1 MKWVLGII
9 AVIVLAIYGYVRLHV
24 YSQTFQFRMTMTV
37 STPEGEKSASS
48 VIAVYLPRDMRT
60 QRVTGIVRG
69 TTYGIAP
76 MVDLGQHGILIAAL
90 ESYGIGDTEAARLS
104 PTGHVPGSDSDR
116 LVLAAY
122 DIDRSA
128 VDVSKAWRGGK
139 RILREDVYPQI
150 IWIPPG
156 TEDPKRARALH
167 PATIPQMIGADVRI
181 TSIAIAP
188 TRDRVI
194 ERVPNA
200 PEWLRAI
207 RRQQAI
213 KPGYIGN
220 PSFFTLRLEA
230 VETSSPKRED

>member
-76 MVDLGQHGILIAAL
+76 MVDLGQQGILIAAL

-104 PTGHVPGSDSDR
+104 PTGHVPGSDS
-116 LVLAAY
+116 
-122 DIDRSA
+122 DRSA

-188 TRDRVI
+188 TGDRVI

-220 PSFFTLRLEA
+220 PSFFTLRLNA
-230 VETSSPKRED
+230 VETSSPTRED

>member
-104 PTGHVPGSDSDR
+104 PTGHVPGSDSDARRCR
-116 LVLAAY
+116 LPCLMM
-122 DIDRSA
+122 RRR
-128 VDVSKAWRGGK
+128 SKAWRGGK

-156 TEDPKRARALH
+156 TEDPKRARALIQPPFH
-167 PATIPQMIGADVRI
+167 
-181 TSIAIAP
+181 
-188 TRDRVI
+188 
-194 ERVPNA
+194 
-200 PEWLRAI
+200 
-207 RRQQAI
+207 
-213 KPGYIGN
+213 K
-220 PSFFTLRLEA
+220 
-230 VETSSPKRED
+230 